1 MDLIHL
7 QYNEIKIF
15 LFILIRVGVILY
27 LLPFF
32 NSRVIPVLTK
42 AGLALIISMILFPV
56 SGSQIGSFPDTLWG
70 MSGLVMVELIIGV
83 ILGLFV
89 QMFFE
94 GVRMMGQLAGIETGF
109 SIANVLDPQSGAQAS
124 ILSNMAYLIAIILF
138 LILNGHHILLNAIR
152 ESFAIIQPG
161 SISLNK
167 QVFNEIIKSSGGM
180 FVIAVQISAPVIA
193 AILFVQVAF
202 GLITRLIPQMNI
214 MVVAFPVQI
223 ITGLFFFG
231 ISLWVML
238 QFMEIYVG
246 GLDRQLMN
254 MMMWIK
260 G

>member
-1 MDLIHL
+1 MDLMHL
-7 QYNEIKIF
+7 QYNEIKLF
-15 LFILIRVGVILY
+15 LFILIRVGVILF

-42 AGLALIISMILFPV
+42 AGLTLILTVILFPV
-56 SGSQIGSFPDTLWG
+56 SSSYAVTFPDTIRG
-70 MSGLVMVELIIGV
+70 MATLVMGELIIGM
-83 ILGLFV
+83 ILGLLV

-109 SIANVLDPQSGAQAS
+109 SIANVLDPQSGAQSS
-124 ILSNMAYLIAIILF
+124 IMSNMAYLIALLLF
-138 LILNGHHILLNAIR
+138 LLLNGHHILLNAIK

-161 SISLNK
+161 SVSLNR
-167 QVFNEIIKSSGGM
+167 QVFNEIIKSSGDM
-180 FVIAVQISAPVIA
+180 FIIAVQISAPVIA

-223 ITGLFFFG
+223 VTGLFFFG
-231 ISLWVML
+231 VSLWVML
-238 QFMEIYVG
+238 KFMESYVG
-246 GLDRQLMN
+246 GLERQLMN
-254 MMMWIK
+254 MMMLIK

>member
-15 LFILIRVGVILY
+15 LFILIRVGVLLF

-42 AGLALIISMILFPV
+42 AGLALILTMILFPV
-56 SGSQIGSFPDTLWG
+56 SSSQIGSFPDTLWG
-70 MSGLVMVELIIGV
+70 ISSLVMGELIIGM
-83 ILGLFV
+83 ILGMLV

-94 GVRMMGQLAGIETGF
+94 GIRIMGQLAGIETGF
-109 SIANVLDPQSGAQAS
+109 SIANVLDPQSGIQSS
-124 ILSNMAYLIAIILF
+124 IMSNMAYLIALLLF
-138 LILNGHHILLNAIR
+138 LILNGHHVFLNAIR

-161 SISLNK
+161 SVSLNR
-167 QVFNEIIKSSGGM
+167 QIFNEIMKSSGDM
-180 FVIAVQISAPVIA
+180 FIIAVQISAPVIA

-223 ITGLFFFG
+223 VTGLFFFG
-231 ISLWVML
+231 VSLWVML
-238 QFMEIYVG
+238 QFIERYVG
-246 GLDRQLMN
+246 GLNRQLMN

>member
-15 LFILIRVGVILY
+15 LFILIRVGVILF

-42 AGLALIISMILFPV
+42 AALALILTVVLFPV
-56 SGSQIGSFPDTLWG
+56 SSSHIGSFPDTLWG
-70 MSGLVMVELIIGV
+70 MSGLVTGELIIGM
-83 ILGLFV
+83 ILGLLV

-109 SIANVLDPQSGAQAS
+109 AIANVLDPQSGAQSS
-124 ILSNMAYLIAIILF
+124 IMSNMAYLIALLLF

-161 SISLNK
+161 SVSLNK
-167 QVFNEIIKSSGGM
+167 QVFNEIIKSSGDM
-180 FVIAVQISAPVIA
+180 FIIAVQIGAPVIA

-223 ITGLFFFG
+223 VTGLFFFG
-231 ISLWVML
+231 VSLWVML
-238 QFMEIYVG
+238 QFMERYVG

-254 MMMWIK
+254 MMMLIK